1 MNYRSRSRSRCAVG
15 AAVGAFALTAT
26 LAVAG
31 PAGAA
36 TTAYPG
42 GGSNFA
48 VDAQGWT
55 GSQSSCDVPV
65 GGLCTASTAYEPG
78 VGSPAGSISTRVDAT
93 VNLLG
98 LLDGAGTWTSPAFTV
113 PAGPAVAGATF
124 AYKRQLDPGG
134 LLDLAPRSDVAV
146 SLLDQTTGT
155 TTPLLTE
162 RLGTSATALARRG
175 VGVPAGRVIA
185 GHTYRVRIATRTTTT
200 LVRVG
205 VLGQTNTRFDDV
217 VLAVDQ
223 GPSGSDDG
231 GTTPIVSA
239 GVTISRDSLSIS
251 EITTLFGRFNE
262 NTEVGPGPGGSLVP
276 VAQCTIVGTPGA
288 DRIKGTL
295 GNDVIC
301 GLGGNDV
308 INGAGGRDVIDGAGG
323 NDRLSGG
330 SASDKL
336 IALRGNDRVNGNA
349 GNDRLG
355 GGAGRDRVTGAA
367 GADRLGGGSSND
379 RVNGSAGRDRLDA
392 GRGRDRLNGGTG
404 PDRIRGGAGNDR
416 IRARDRARD
425 RVDGGKGR
433 DGARVDRASVVGRRT
448 RSLRRSVDRV
458 RRVERQR

>member
-1 MNYRSRSRSRCAVG
+1 M
-15 AAVGAFALTAT
+15 
-26 LAVAG
+26 AVAG

-36 TTAYPG
+36 TTSYPG

-48 VDAQGWT
+48 ADAQGWT

-65 GGLCTASTAYEPG
+65 GGLCSASTTYEPG
-78 VGSPAGSISTRVDAT
+78 AGSPAGSISTRVDVT

-98 LLDGAGTWTSPAFTV
+98 LLDGTGTWTSPAFTV
-113 PAGPAVAGATF
+113 PAGPAVTGATF

-134 LLDLAPRSDVAV
+134 LLDLAPRSDVTV

-155 TTPLLTE
+155 TTSLLTE
-162 RLGTSATALARRG
+162 RLGASATAFARRG
-175 VGVPAGRVIA
+175 VGAPAGRVIA
-185 GHTYRVRIATRTTTT
+185 GHTYRLRIATRTTTT
-200 LVRVG
+200 LVRAG
-205 VLGQTNTRFDDV
+205 LLGQTNTRFDDV

-223 GPSGSDDG
+223 GSSGSGAGGSDDG
-231 GTTPIVSA
+231 GTTPIVST
-239 GVTISRDSLSIS
+239 GVTISRDSVSTS
-251 EITTLFGRFNE
+251 EISALFGRFNE
-262 NTEVGPGPGGSLVP
+262 NTEIGPGPGGTLVP

-308 INGAGGRDVIDGAGG
+308 INGAGGRDVVDGAGG

-330 SASDKL
+330 SAGDKL

-355 GGAGRDRVTGAA
+355 GGAGRDRVTGSS

-379 RVNGSAGRDRLDA
+379 TVNGSTGRDRLDA

-404 PDRIRGGAGNDR
+404 RDRIRGGAGNDR

-433 DGARVDRASVVGRRT
+433 DRASVDRARLVGRRT